1 MPQHLAL
8 VAGLRPDA
16 TGPPQ
21 GLNPI
26 QAGDDGQL
34 RQEPSRRRP
43 DHDHSHSRRS
53 SWIWRL

>member
-1 MPQHLAL
+1 MPRHLAPL
-8 VAGLRPDA
+8 AGLRPDA

-21 GLNPI
+21 NLNPI

-43 DHDHSHSRRS
+43 DQDHPY
-53 SWIWRL
+53 